1 MSRFKIMNGFKMDR
15 FKQVYKYI
23 YAMTVVFIFWYVLH
37 VTLDSFVIPNP
48 IDVISKLFNVG
59 YDIIS
64 THLIASVL
72 RLIVALSITT
82 ILGYSI
88 GVAIGVNE
96 KLDSLVSP
104 IVYLFFPVP
113 RIAFLPVFMILFG
126 LGNTS
131 KIVLIVAIAIFQI
144 IISVRDGVK
153 EIPNELILSAKS
165 LKLSSCEM
173 IKHIYIPATLPR
185 LFTAIRIAL
194 GSSMAALFFAENYA
208 TKYGIGYYIMN
219 SWIKV
224 DYEGMYCGIIV
235 ISLLGIVMFK
245 VIDILQGR
253 ICKWQEIQ

>member
-1 MSRFKIMNGFKMDR
+1 MKKFNNI
-15 FKQVYKYI
+15 YKYI
-23 YAMTVVFIFWYVLH
+23 YAITVVFIFWYLLH
-37 VTLDSFVIPNP
+37 IILNSFVIPNP
-48 IDVISKLFNVG
+48 IDVISRLFKVG
-59 YDIIS
+59 YSIIS
-64 THLIASVL
+64 THLIASLL
-72 RLIVALSITT
+72 RLLIALLITT

-88 GVAIGVNE
+88 GILIGVND
-96 KLDSLVSP
+96 KLDNLISP

-144 IISVRDGVK
+144 IISVRDGAK
-153 EIPNELILSAKS
+153 EISNELILSAKS
-165 LKLSSCEM
+165 LKLSKSQM
-173 IKHIYIPATLPR
+173 MKHIYIPATLPR
-185 LFTAIRIAL
+185 LFTAMRIAL

-224 DYEGMYCGIIV
+224 DYEGMYCGIII

-245 VIDILQGR
+245 IIDILQSR
-253 ICKWQEIQ
+253 ICKWQIK

>member
-1 MSRFKIMNGFKMDR
+1 MNRFKEI
-15 FKQVYKYI
+15 YKYI
-23 YAMTVVFIFWYVLH
+23 YAMVVVFIFWYLLH
-37 VTLDSFVIPNP
+37 VILDSFVIPNP
-48 IDVISKLFNVG
+48 IDVILKLFKVG
-59 YDIIS
+59 YGIIS
-64 THLIASVL
+64 THLIASFF
-72 RLIVALSITT
+72 RLITALAITT

-88 GVAIGVNE
+88 GILIGVND
-96 KLDSLVSP
+96 KLDSLISP

-144 IISVRDGVK
+144 IISVRDGAK
-153 EIPNELILSAKS
+153 EIPNELILSANS
-165 LKLSSCEM
+165 LKLSRYEM
-173 IKHIYIPATLPR
+173 MKHIYIPATMPR

-224 DYEGMYCGIIV
+224 DYEGMYCGIII

-245 VIDILQGR
+245 IIDILQSR
-253 ICKWQEIQ
+253 MCKWQVK

>member
-1 MSRFKIMNGFKMDR
+1 MSRFKIINGFRIDR
-15 FKQVYKYI
+15 FNQLYKYI
-23 YAMTVVFIFWYVLH
+23 YAMIVVFIFWYVLH
-37 VTLDSFVIPNP
+37 ITLDSFVIPNP
-48 IDVISKLFNVG
+48 IDVILKLFNVG

-64 THLIASVL
+64 THLIASIL
-72 RLIVALSITT
+72 RLVVALSITT

-88 GVAIGVNE
+88 GVVIGVNE
-96 KLDSLVSP
+96 KLDTLVSP

-165 LKLSSCEM
+165 LKLSSSEM

-245 VIDILQGR
+245 VIDILQSR
-253 ICKWQEIQ
+253 ICRWQEI